1 MKVLITGGAGYIGSM
16 VAHFLTDTGY
26 DVYIIDN
33 LSTGSIKLLPPNSK
47 FYKLD
52 IGLGD
57 KVTKIIK
64 DISPKVIIHLAA
76 SVEVEES
83 MINPLDYY
91 ENNISK
97 SISFLKS
104 SIESNI
110 KNLIFSSTAAVYEI
124 PKSQKR
130 IKESH
135 NKNPKSPYGY
145 SKLVLENIIQ
155 NASKKYKFNSIILRY
170 FNVAG
175 ADIKLRTGQIKE
187 PATHLIKIACE
198 VATNKK
204 NSISIFGNDYN
215 TEDGTCVRDYIHI
228 ADLADIHKLA
238 IEYLSKDGSS
248 QILNCGYGKGYSVL
262 QVINKVKEIAN
273 NNFKV
278 LKKPRREGDPDILVA
293 DSNLCKKILNWTPKN
308 NSIDQIIKDSLE
320 WEKNNY

>member
-1 MKVLITGGAGYIGSM
+1 MKILVTGGAGYIGSM
-16 VAHFLTDTGY
+16 VSHFLNDIGH

-33 LSTGSIKLLPPNSK
+33 LSTGSMKLLPKNIK
-47 FYKLD
+47 FYKID

-83 MINPLDYY
+83 MLNPIKYY

-97 SISFLKS
+97 SISFIKS
-104 SIESNI
+104 SIEANI
-110 KNLIFSSTAAVYEI
+110 QNLIFSSTAAVYGI

-130 IKESH
+130 IKESYI
-135 NKNPKSPYGY
+135 KSPKSPYGY
-145 SKLVLENIIQ
+145 SKLVLEDIIK
-155 NASKKYKFNSIILRY
+155 NASQKYKFNSIILRY

-175 ADIKLRTGQIKE
+175 ADIKLRTGQTNE

-204 NSISIFGNDYN
+204 SISIFGNDYN
-215 TEDGTCVRDYIHI
+215 TQDGTCVRDYIHI

-238 IEYLSKDGSS
+238 IEYLSKGGSS
-248 QILNCGYGKGYSVL
+248 QTLNCGYGKGFSV
-262 QVINKVKEIAN
+262 
-273 NNFKV
+273 F
-278 LKKPRREGDPDILVA
+278 R
-293 DSNLCKKILNWTPKN
+293 
-308 NSIDQIIKDSLE
+308 
-320 WEKNNY
+320 